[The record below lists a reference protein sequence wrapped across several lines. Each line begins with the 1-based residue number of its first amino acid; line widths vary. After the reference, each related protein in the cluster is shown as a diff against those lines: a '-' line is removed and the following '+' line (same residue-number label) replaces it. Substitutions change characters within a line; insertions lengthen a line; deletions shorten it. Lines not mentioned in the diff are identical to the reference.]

1 MPLVESVLAPLRDP
15 QLAAKLAAH
24 ATSPSPAWLWS
35 TDGSRIIWANAV
47 GAAIFGAADAGECQR
62 RRFGAKDATATQI
75 VRLAATLPTS
85 GQPRLE
91 RLRGFGADFG
101 RALTCVCSRTTLAD
115 GAPAVLILAGEPAG
129 PPLPLRERVRRLF
142 ADRART
148 LAAFAREGTLLY
160 ATEPALTRFVGAA
173 TLSTLGVDT
182 VAAPALVNGS
192 ASGATPY
199 GPVSVERLGSDAS
212 TVLVL
217 MFGPRAGEIPAEQIG
232 AGAGALAPAAAMAP
246 QIEAAPSPPPA
257 AQDSTAESV
266 PSHVEA
272 PPSRALLTEVASA
285 ASSPSPVE
293 APPRPPSAAEVPTN
307 ASAPSHV
314 EVAARPEAAQEAPAP
329 SQLEKPP
336 GPTSPD
342 EAGTA
347 APAPTRVE
355 APARPPLSAAD
366 TPAAAVQAAS
376 NAGAPSS
383 PAAVPE
389 PVAAAATPPAVSADA
404 STNGAQPAEAT
415 AGTTAPAPPSAQ
427 LPAAETPASE
437 RRHPLRFVWQM
448 DADGRFAIGSDEFIE
463 LMGPRTT
470 ASFGR
475 LWSEIAAELNLD
487 PDHQVA
493 RAVATHETW
502 SSITL
507 SWPVDESRERLAVE
521 LSGLPVFDRNRNFR
535 GYRGFGV
542 LRDIARTNQL
552 ARARRERPMGFG
564 AQPEA
569 AGEGGEAS
577 ASSASPASPNAPL
590 AEVPPPAA
598 PPADMPPTDAQSPNT
613 HATTPLV
620 VAAAPE
626 PPSPSAIPAESESP
640 SPSVVPVPP
649 PAAAEIVPRP
659 ERAGT
664 EATTAKVVPFRSG
677 PPSDAKV
684 PTLSPVERR
693 AFRELAQELTA
704 RLRGNG
710 SGEPEETSA
719 PAAED
724 QDTPAEAAEAQSAP
738 PSNNGSAPPAV
749 AATTEPV
756 AANTLASASLAA
768 EVGHAP
774 ADAAPP
780 RNGDAEAAQPQ
791 PSPPLTAVEPV
802 LLDRLPVGV
811 LLHQHD
817 TLLYANRRFL
827 EWSGYESLGKL
838 AAAGGLGALFGAPGA
853 GALTSG
859 GVAQPLSLTTQSG
872 EPVPV
877 EGRLFTVPWSDGSA
891 LALVLTSGEKEQE
904 RRAIAAALNAAE
916 GQIGELK
923 ARLQSLDKTEE
934 ELRAAKREAHKAAT
948 EKADFL
954 AKVSHEIR
962 TPLNAITGFA
972 EVIMAE
978 RFGPIGNERYRDY
991 LKDIHVA
998 GTHLVSLLNDL
1009 VDLSKIATG
1018 QLDLTFAPVGLN
1030 ELTQQCVGIMQPQAS
1045 RARIII
1051 RTSLTPGLPQ
1061 VTADERSLRQIVLN
1075 LLANSVKFTGPGGQ
1089 VIVSTG
1095 STDNGEIV
1103 LRVRD
1108 TGVGMS
1114 AKDVEVALEPF
1125 RQTATSGSWGSGGT
1139 GLGLP
1144 LTRALAEANGAHFNL
1159 KSAPNAGTLVEIAFP
1174 RAAAQ

>member
-24 ATSPSPAWLWS
+24 ATGPAPAWLWS

-47 GAAIFGAADAGECQR
+47 GAAIFGAADAGECQE
-62 RRFGAKDATATQI
+62 RRFDAKDATAAQI

-101 RALTCVCSRTTLAD
+101 RALTCVCSRLILAD
-115 GAPAVLILAGEPAG
+115 GTPVVQIIATEPAG
-129 PPLPLRERVRRLF
+129 PPLPLRERVRRLL
-142 ADRART
+142 ADRRRA

-160 ATEPALTRFVGAA
+160 ATEPALTRFVGTA
-173 TLSTLGVDT
+173 TLSTLGVDA

-199 GPVSVERLGSDAS
+199 GPVTVERLGSDAS

-217 MFGPRAGEIPAEQIG
+217 MFAARAGEIPAEQTPAE
-232 AGAGALAPAAAMAP
+232 AGAPVPSPAPAPSDAEAPSSPLPAPEAPAAAPALLDVEAP
-246 QIEAAPSPPPA
+246 PSSRSVQEVPA
-257 AQDSTAESV
+257 TARASL
-266 PSHVEA
+266 HVEA
-272 PPSRALLTEVASA
+272 PPSPQAHVGEASA
-285 ASSPSPVE
+285 VAAPSASPSE
-293 APPRPPSAAEVPTN
+293 ALTN
-307 ASAPSHV
+307 
-314 EVAARPEAAQEAPAP
+314 
-329 SQLEKPP
+329 
-336 GPTSPD
+336 G
-342 EAGTA
+342 A
-347 APAPTRVE
+347 APAEANAGTIQLVLPPAQ
-355 APARPPLSAAD
+355 APATDIA
-366 TPAAAVQAAS
+366 
-376 NAGAPSS
+376 
-383 PAAVPE
+383 
-389 PVAAAATPPAVSADA
+389 
-404 STNGAQPAEAT
+404 
-415 AGTTAPAPPSAQ
+415 
-427 LPAAETPASE
+427 ASE

-470 ASFGR
+470 SAFGR

-487 PDHQVA
+487 PDNQVA

-507 SWPVDESRERLAVE
+507 SWPVDELRERLAVE

-569 AGEGGEAS
+569 PTERDGA
-577 ASSASPASPNAPL
+577 SASPASPI
-590 AEVPPPAA
+590 A
-598 PPADMPPTDAQSPNT
+598 PPADTPPAD
-613 HATTPLV
+613 TPLAHTQPADTQAAAPAPP
-620 VAAAPE
+620 VAATPE
-626 PPSPSAIPAESESP
+626 PPSPSAAAAA
-640 SPSVVPVPP
+640 PP
-649 PAAAEIVPRP
+649 PAPAEIALRAERP
-659 ERAGT
+659 A
-664 EATTAKVVPFRSG
+664 ADAAAANVVPFRSG
-677 PPSDAKV
+677 VPTDAKA
-684 PTLSPVERR
+684 PSLSPVERK
-693 AFRELAQELTA
+693 AFRELAQELNA
-704 RLRGNG
+704 RLRGDETAEAEDG
-710 SGEPEETSA
+710 SAAS
-719 PAAED
+719 AAEE
-724 QDTPAEAAEAQSAP
+724 QKARAEATEAQAAP
-738 PSNNGSAPPAV
+738 PTNQDLAPTTI
-749 AATTEPV
+749 AAAAEPV
-756 AANTLASASLAA
+756 AAK
-768 EVGHAP
+768 AP
-774 ADAAPP
+774 AIASP
-780 RNGDAEAAQPQ
+780 RGDDAEAA
-791 PSPPLTAVEPV
+791 PPAAFSAFEPV

-827 EWSGYESLGKL
+827 EWTGHENLATL
-838 AAAGGLGALFGAPGA
+838 AAAGGLATLFADPGAAALAPGGSA
-853 GALTSG
+853 RPLLLAARG
-859 GVAQPLSLTTQSG
+859 GDS
-872 EPVPV
+872 VPV
-877 EGRLFTVPWSDGSA
+877 EGRLFTVPWRDGSA
-891 LALVLTSGEKEQE
+891 LALVLASREMEQE
-904 RRAIAAALNAAE
+904 RRAIAAALDAAE

-978 RFGPIGNERYRDY
+978 HFGPIGNERYRDY

-1009 VDLSKIATG
+1009 LDLSKIETG

-1061 VTADERSLRQIVLN
+1061 VKADERSLRQIVLN
-1075 LLANSVKFTGPGGQ
+1075 LLANSIKFTGPGGQ
-1089 VIVSTG
+1089 VIVSTACAD
-1095 STDNGEIV
+1095 SGETV

-1114 AKDVEVALEPF
+1114 AKDVEAALEPF

-1144 LTRALAEANGAHFNL
+1144 LTRALAEANGAHFNI

-1174 RAAAQ
+1174 RVTAH

>member
-62 RRFGAKDATATQI
+62 RRFGAKDATAAQI
-75 VRLAATLPTS
+75 VRLAATLPTP

-101 RALTCVCSRTTLAD
+101 RALTCVCSRLTLAD
-115 GAPAVLILAGEPAG
+115 GTAAVLIIASEPAG
-129 PPLPLRERVRRLF
+129 PSLPLRERVRRLF
-142 ADRART
+142 ADRGRA

-160 ATEPALTRFVGAA
+160 ATEPALTRFVGTA
-173 TLSTLGVDT
+173 TLSTLGVDA

-199 GPVSVERLGSDAS
+199 GPVTVERLGSDAS

-217 MFGPRAGEIPAEQIG
+217 MFGARAGEILAEQTAVETSASTPAAAPARSDVEASPSPPAARG
-232 AGAGALAPAAAMAP
+232 VLAPA
-246 QIEAAPSPPPA
+246 PA
-257 AQDSTAESV
+257 

-272 PPSRALLTEVASA
+272 
-285 ASSPSPVE
+285 SPSPPSPPQAPAAAARAPSNGE
-293 APPRPPSAAEVPTN
+293 APP
-307 ASAPSHV
+307 
-314 EVAARPEAAQEAPAP
+314 
-329 SQLEKPP
+329 
-336 GPTSPD
+336 
-342 EAGTA
+342 
-347 APAPTRVE
+347 
-355 APARPPLSAAD
+355 
-366 TPAAAVQAAS
+366 
-376 NAGAPSS
+376 S
-383 PAAVPE
+383 PASVLE
-389 PVAAAATPPAVSADA
+389 PIAAATPPASP
-404 STNGAQPAEAT
+404 SETRTKGAQPAEA
-415 AGTTAPAPPSAQ
+415 AAADAAPALPPEA
-427 LPAAETPASE
+427 PATDTPASE

-470 ASFGR
+470 AAFGR

-487 PDHQVA
+487 PDNQVA

-552 ARARRERPMGFG
+552 ARVRRERPMGFG
-564 AQPEA
+564 AQPEVPI
-569 AGEGGEAS
+569 ERGGT
-577 ASSASPASPNAPL
+577 SASPVSPG
-590 AEVPPPAA
+590 A
-598 PPADMPPTDAQSPNT
+598 PPADTSADARAP
-613 HATTPLV
+613 APAPA

-626 PPSPSAIPAESESP
+626 PSQPSAPAAAA
-640 SPSVVPVPP
+640 P
-649 PAAAEIVPRP
+649 PAASEIAPRP
-659 ERAGT
+659 ERPA
-664 EATTAKVVPFRSG
+664 ADAAAAAANVVPFRSG
-677 PPSDAKV
+677 APTDAKV
-684 PTLSPVERR
+684 PSLSPVERK
-693 AFRELAQELTA
+693 AFRELAHELTT

-710 SGEPEETSA
+710 SAETEDGSAA
-719 PAAED
+719 PATDEQQA
-724 QDTPAEAAEAQSAP
+724 PADAAEAQTVP
-738 PSNNGSAPPAV
+738 PPDQDAVPPAV
-749 AATTEPV
+749 NATTTEPV
-756 AANTLASASLAA
+756 AASTPAITPPSS
-768 EVGHAP
+768 EVAHAP
-774 ADAAPP
+774 AQVASLRSDEADAVQRHAPP
-780 RNGDAEAAQPQ
+780 PAL
-791 PSPPLTAVEPV
+791 SAVEPV

-827 EWSGYESLGKL
+827 DWSGFESLGAL
-838 AAAGGLGALFGAPGA
+838 AATGGLATLFAAPGA
-853 GALTSG
+853 AALAPG
-859 GVAQPLSLTTQSG
+859 GTEQPLSLMTRGG
-872 EPVPV
+872 ERVPV
-877 EGRLFTVPWSDGSA
+877 AGRLFTVPWSDGSA
-891 LALVLTSGEKEQE
+891 LALVLTSGEMEQE
-904 RRAIAAALNAAE
+904 RRAIAAALDAAE
-916 GQIGELK
+916 GQIGQLK

-934 ELRAAKREAHKAAT
+934 ELRAAKREAHKAAA

-1009 VDLSKIATG
+1009 LDLSKIETG

-1061 VTADERSLRQIVLN
+1061 VMADERSLRQIVLN
-1075 LLANSVKFTGPGGQ
+1075 LLANSIKFTGPGGQ
-1089 VIVSTG
+1089 VIVSTACAD
-1095 STDNGEIV
+1095 SGETV

-1144 LTRALAEANGAHFNL
+1144 LTRALAEANGAHFNI

-1174 RAAAQ
+1174 RMTAP